1 MPLNSDFGLCLIPE
15 VLTILHK
22 LDPGGNPLH
31 ENETKKFDAVWE
43 QPTPKYIQIR
53 TN

>member
-1 MPLNSDFGLCLIPE
+1 MPLNSDFWSLFDTWGAYH
-15 VLTILHK
+15 LHK
-22 LDPGGNPLH
+22 PDPGGNPLH
-31 ENETKKFDAVWE
+31 ENETKKFDVVWE

>member
-31 ENETKKFDAVWE
+31 ENETKKFDAV
-43 QPTPKYIQIR
+43 
-53 TN
+53 